1 MTLPNTPLNDDTSTP
16 AAASTARPAQTRRRW
31 LLAGVTAAAIATL
44 SATGITQAA
53 EGWRGHHG
61 GMGGMSGPFD
71 PEKAGKH
78 IERMLEHAVP
88 DASADQK
95 SRIATIVKTAMTDLQ
110 PLKQQHRAGKAEA
123 VQLLSA
129 NRIDRNAL
137 ERLRVAQ
144 MQLAQQASI
153 RMTQAM
159 ADAAEVLTPDQRVKL
174 GARLQERMQR
184 HMGQKG

>member
-1 MTLPNTPLNDDTSTP
+1 MTLPNTPLNDDTSMT
-16 AAASTARPAQTRRRW
+16 AKASTARPAQTRRRW

-61 GMGGMSGPFD
+61 GMSGPFD

-78 IERMLEHAVP
+78 IEHMLEHAVP

-95 SRIATIVKTAMTDLQ
+95 SRIATIIKTAMTDLQ
-110 PLKQQHRAGKAEA
+110 PLKQQHRTGKAEA

-153 RMTQAM
+153 RMTQAL
-159 ADAAEVLTPDQRVKL
+159 ADAAEVLTPEQRVKL

>member
-1 MTLPNTPLNDDTSTP
+1 MKLPDTP
-16 AAASTARPAQTRRRW
+16 AADQAFPAQPSAAQPAQTRRRW

-61 GMGGMSGPFD
+61 GMGGAYD
-71 PEKAGKH
+71 PEKAGQH
-78 IERMLEHAVP
+78 IERMLAHAVP

-95 SRIATIVKTAMTDLQ
+95 ARIATIMKTAMTDLQ
-110 PLKQQHRAGKAEA
+110 AVKQQHRAGKAEA
-123 VQLLSA
+123 IKLLSA

-144 MQLAQQASI
+144 MQLAQQVSI

-159 ADAAEVLTPDQRVKL
+159 ADAAEVLTPEQRVKL